1 MLGAARFV
9 GRDEEL
15 VRPGDGCCSVPSPC
29 AEAMEYWQ
37 SLTGRGAV
45 VEWLGW
51 AGLGWLGLFTVSVA
65 AGAEYFVCARGN
77 RQMTSPSAY
86 VQV

>member
-45 VEWLGW
+45 VEGLGW
-51 AGLGWLGLFTVSVA
+51 AGLGW
-65 AGAEYFVCARGN
+65 AGWGCL
-77 RQMTSPSAY
+77 QSLWLQ
-86 VQV
+86 VQSTLYALEVTGR